1 MAGGY
6 TVESEELLAH
16 AAALESLAERFEAI
30 KEASTHIVQDD
41 EAYGHFCVW
50 MSSVMA
56 NRHQKQDD
64 LVAYVQEN
72 LTLAAGELR
81 AAAAAYDDTD
91 TAAQQE
97 MQGLLA
103 ELEG

>member
-16 AAALESLAERFEAI
+16 AATLESLAERFAAI

-41 EAYGHFCVW
+41 EAYGLACMW
-50 MSSVMA
+50 MSQTMED
-56 NRHQKQDD
+56 RHAKQDE
-64 LVAYVQEN
+64 LVAYVHEN